1 MTNRFSFLIYFSNY
15 ITSLSVKFDTQ
26 RIQPFVSTLDHMFLF
41 KVQIKCRPFVVNAV
55 IIVLVTV
62 SANTHT
68 LSGGAQTMT

>member
-1 MTNRFSFLIYFSNY
+1 
-15 ITSLSVKFDTQ
+15 
-26 RIQPFVSTLDHMFLF
+26 
-41 KVQIKCRPFVVNAV
+41 V